1 MRKLHKYKVYNKVD
15 LVSKFPVRIL
25 KFKRPK
31 WHRLQEMLL
40 NQNNLGSE
48 LIDITAVKTDFKVWN
63 KVKRAYKE
71 RLKSYSF
78 LSAIFDNTI
87 KVKKLKAQSNIKIR
101 KKMYLKYFYE
111 NYYKTCSLLWFANF
125 FASSFQSRQKIASR
139 SIFVNNKIAAPNSI
153 LKNGDIISVVDN
165 SININ
170 DTIKKYNSTLSMLTH
185 VEVDYYSQNL
195 IVVKDI
201 SDLSEEDFFLL
212 TLDYVNTQQLR

>member
-15 LVSKFPVRIL
+15 LVSKFPIRIL

-40 NQNNLGSE
+40 NQNNLGVE
-48 LIDITAVKTDFKVWN
+48 LIDITAIKTDFKVWN

-87 KVKKLKAQSNIKIR
+87 KVKKLKAQSNLKIR

-125 FASSFQSRQKIASR
+125 FASSFQARQKIASR
-139 SIFVNNKIAAPNSI
+139 SIFVNDKIAAPNSI
-153 LKNGDIISVVDN
+153 LKNGDVISVVDN

-170 DTIKKYNSTLSMLTH
+170 DTIKKYNNTLSMLTH

-195 IVVKDI
+195 IVIKDI